1 MDGNTTI
8 SRAGPADL
16 DALATVQ
23 PNDQVTQKLTWSR
36 KGGTSTARKL
46 FTGPGVVTGS
56 ASVSFKVS

>member
-1 MDGNTTI
+1 MSSFD
-8 SRAGPADL
+8 DLL